1 MLDSK
6 ELLHSYFNY
15 ILKRNL
21 WQMFLL
27 QICKKNIFEQRI
39 RQWLYKLFPGN
50 IYKNTL
56 KSVNMVKMNNKD
68 TRATSMTSFSCLCY
82 WLWTGKCFLCSLKMM
97 FKPISDEKV
106 LWIFCC
112 SYSKLWVCL
121 CELCPAMILLVLGKL
136 RNILMTGY
144 FNIGID
150 NADNK
155 KGHKYL
161 FLWFYW
167 FSLSQI

>member
-1 MLDSK
+1 
-6 ELLHSYFNY
+6 
-15 ILKRNL
+15 
-21 WQMFLL
+21 
-27 QICKKNIFEQRI
+27 
-39 RQWLYKLFPGN
+39 
-50 IYKNTL
+50 
-56 KSVNMVKMNNKD
+56 
-68 TRATSMTSFSCLCY
+68 
-82 WLWTGKCFLCSLKMM
+82 MM
-97 FKPISDEKV
+97 FEPISDEEV

-150 NADNK
+150 NADK

-161 FLWFYW
+161 FL
-167 FSLSQI
+167 